1 MTGFYAGLLRLL
13 LTLQLRKMKKT
24 PLNSSE
30 PPWESCGFWEIFLK
44 LPQVYFHLVKDNDV
58 MSLGCA
64 NLLVVFPCMDIRG
77 SLVFQGAT
85 TIVSLFL
92 LVT

>member
-1 MTGFYAGLLRLL
+1 MVFGKF
-13 LTLQLRKMKKT
+13 
-24 PLNSSE
+24 
-30 PPWESCGFWEIFLK
+30 FLK
-44 LPQVYFHLVKDNDV
+44 LSQVYFHLVKDNYV

-64 NLLVVFPCMDIRG
+64 NLLVVFQCVDTRG

-85 TIVSLFL
+85 TMVSLFL